1 MCELKVLRVN
11 AWPAKDLAIDDDSN
25 RWLPW
30 VSVEILCTI
39 PLQTFKKLDDS
50 AVLQWMFDHECF
62 QPWGLDLRV
71 VDVCEGLTIIVGQDD
86 EPLFAFSAF
95 H

>member
-1 MCELKVLRVN
+1 MSRELKVLRVT
-11 AWPAKDLAIDDDSN
+11 AWPANDPTIVVN

-30 VSVEILCTI
+30 VSVEILCTVS
-39 PLQTFKKLDDS
+39 LQTFKKLDDS
-50 AVLQWMFDHECF
+50 ALLQWMLDHECF
-62 QPWGLDLRV
+62 QPWGLNLRV